1 MTYQVSGG
9 SVRPS
14 LYSIANLLENNL
26 LLLLFWKNEKIIEN
40 HKLDKGI

>member
-14 LYSIANLLENNL
+14 LYNNANLLENNL
-26 LLLLFWKNEKIIEN
+26 LLLLLLLKVVAF
-40 HKLDKGI
+40 